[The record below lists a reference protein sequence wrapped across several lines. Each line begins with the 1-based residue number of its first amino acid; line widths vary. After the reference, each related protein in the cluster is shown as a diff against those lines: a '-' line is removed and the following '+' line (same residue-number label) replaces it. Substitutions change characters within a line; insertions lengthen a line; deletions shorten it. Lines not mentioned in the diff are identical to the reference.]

1 MRVCLDVCVCVYKGA
16 GAGDEFA
23 APLAM
28 KKSSMF
34 RLVDLAGS
42 ERTKKTGAEGD
53 RLREAT
59 NINKSLSTLGK
70 CMYVSIGCDCTT
82 AYNRVITSRCILMSL
97 WVCFSRGYLVPSVS
111 PHESYRRVLLHVHV
125 CYSMA
130 LAEKDS
136 HVPYRDSKLTQLL
149 MNSLGGNS
157 ATLMIACVSPAD
169 TNFEESQQ
177 TLRCEHT

>member
-1 MRVCLDVCVCVYKGA
+1 MHIPV
-16 GAGDEFA
+16 
-23 APLAM
+23 AM

-70 CMYVSIGCDCTT
+70 CI
-82 AYNRVITSRCILMSL
+82 
-97 WVCFSRGYLVPSVS
+97 
-111 PHESYRRVLLHVHV
+111 
-125 CYSMA
+125 MA
-130 LAEKDS
+130 LAEKEG
-136 HVPYRDSKLTQLL
+136 HVPYRDSKLTHLL
-149 MNSLGGNS
+149 MSSLGGNS

-169 TNFEESQQ
+169 TNFDESLQ
-177 TLRCEHT
+177 TLRYAASASCIENKPIVNADPTASINVKLRCQVRD